1 MSKRKASTAGESAAQ
16 QITQQF
22 VERMQSLNY
31 ATEDPQVVSASI
43 QQFTRDL
50 TAALTPSVLAN
61 YVPCTSSEEFL
72 SRCKAFGECITQA
85 KDRESMWKAFDK
97 LAGR

>member
-1 MSKRKASTAGESAAQ
+1 MRKRKAPAQASAAQ

-22 VERMQSLNY
+22 VDRMRGINY
-31 ATEDPQVVSASI
+31 TTTSPEAISASV

-50 TAALTPSVLAN
+50 TAAGTPAAFAN

-72 SRCKAFGECITQA
+72 SRCRAFGEAITHA
-85 KDRESMWKAFDK
+85 SDHDSMWKAFGK